1 MSILDYAMQME
12 LDGQTYYEQSAQK
25 MPRPELKQ
33 ILMTLAEEEVKHYQF
48 FKKLKE
54 GGTSVAQ
61 GVMDATPS
69 AALQVKN
76 VFRALVDN
84 GQGTMYGDDV
94 RAVWQKA
101 LEVEEKAERLYREEA
116 TKEIDPVRKQL
127 LNRIADEEKTHVY
140 LVDNMLSFL
149 ADPSGFTESAN
160 YRHFQSWE
168 GH

>member
-1 MSILDYAMQME
+1 MNILDYAMQME
-12 LDGQTYYEQSAQK
+12 LDGQKYYEQSAQK
-25 MPRPELKQ
+25 MPRQELKQ
-33 ILMTLAEEEVKHYQF
+33 ILLTLAEEEVKHYQF
-48 FKKLKE
+48 FKKMKE
-54 GGTSVAQ
+54 VGAAGAKS
-61 GVMDATPS
+61 VMDATPS

-76 VFRALVDN
+76 VFQALVST
-84 GQGTMYGDDV
+84 GQSTMYGEDV

-116 TKEIDPVRKQL
+116 AKETDESRKAL
-127 LNRIADEEKTHVY
+127 LNRIADEEKSHVY

-149 ADPSGFTESAN
+149 SDPAGFTDSAN

>member
-1 MSILDYAMQME
+1 MNILDYAMQME
-12 LDGQTYYEQSAQK
+12 LDGQKYYEQSAQK

-33 ILMTLAEEEVKHYQF
+33 ILLTLAEEEVKHYQF
-48 FKKLKE
+48 FKKMKE
-54 GGTSVAQ
+54 QGAAGAKSVI
-61 GVMDATPS
+61 DATPS
-69 AALQVKN
+69 AALSVKN
-76 VFRALVDN
+76 VFQALISS
-84 GQGTMYGDDV
+84 GQSTMYGEDV

-116 TKEIDPVRKQL
+116 AKETDDAKKML

-149 ADPSGFTESAN
+149 SDPTGFTDSAN